1 MAFLPTLITKLLATS
16 IAVSPLLETEQEII
30 ILAPLPTISRESGL
44 VIYTQRQNK
53 TDRENWF
60 VPYELNCRDGRV
72 RRLGQP
78 MPSLF
83 SGPIEAPQGEAG
95 DWFDAMPFTLAKTLL
110 ERVCRKSG

>member
-1 MAFLPTLITKLLATS
+1 
-16 IAVSPLLETEQEII
+16 
-30 ILAPLPTISRESGL
+30 
-44 VIYTQRQNK
+44 
-53 TDRENWF
+53 
-60 VPYELNCRDGRV
+60 
-72 RRLGQP
+72 